1 MTVVFFFE
9 FGAFLVEA
17 FLPGTWAEN
26 PGTWAENPGTWA
38 ENPGSL
44 FLEILCFSEIVE
56 TCSKPESFRKFRLDE
71 SEFPS

>member
-17 FLPGTWAEN
+17 FL